1 MKYLILI
8 SFSLLFFNSL
18 KAQYGD
24 AYHAPDNY
32 ALQRAADK
40 RASDQLDAHYK
51 NIAPSSGKSTTN
63 TKSITPASPSYWGD
77 GGAYQ
82 RRQAAYEKKVQDRE
96 DAYKA
101 RMNRFLSLSA
111 SVIKNEDN
119 YERLNQLAVDA
130 GFDYYTATRING
142 LYAPKYD
149 AASIQKRAVR
159 DFNIL
164 VEAAEADL
172 AKNYISLAIYKFG
185 AALQYKEEPFVR
197 KKYGDLLFFDADYTK
212 AFEAYKSIE
221 ETAITPRPPKDEN
234 DYNTGKAALM
244 AEDNK
249 NAFLYLGQ
257 SWAANKNYL
266 NGINLSYAYFL
277 ENKYDEAD
285 GIIKE
290 ETVAAQ
296 SFTDASLIEHFYLL
310 KKGDGTTVNKFI
322 ETIYKDF
329 SDVKISGNTSK
340 DFALILHAQA
350 KKNVTRDRFV
360 NTISLYL
367 VDLAVLLD
375 AENLDFIET
384 RFAFNTARKRKKQA
398 AADEAIL
405 NK

>member
-1 MKYLILI
+1 MKYMFFIATY
-8 SFSLLFFNSL
+8 LLCTTSI

-40 RASDQLDAHYK
+40 RESDRI
-51 NIAPSSGKSTTN
+51 NSMGSPSSGGSSSSN
-63 TKSITPASPSYWGD
+63 ISISPASPSYWGD
-77 GGAYQ
+77 GGAFL
-82 RRQAAYEKKVQDRE
+82 RRQAAYEKRAQDRL
-96 DAYKA
+96 DAYNSK
-101 RMNRFLSLSA
+101 MSKFLSLSA
-111 SVIKNEDN
+111 AVAKNEDN

-149 AASIQKRAVR
+149 AASVQKRKIN
-159 DFNIL
+159 DFNLL

-172 AKNYISLAIYKFG
+172 SKNFISHATYKFG
-185 AALQYKEEPFVR
+185 KALEYNEEPFVR
-197 KKYGDLLFFDADYTK
+197 KKYADLLFFSADYVK
-212 AFEAYKSIE
+212 AYEAYKKIE
-221 ETAITPRPPKDEN
+221 ESGITPRPPKDEN

-249 NAFLYLGQ
+249 NAFFYLKQ

-277 ENKYDEAD
+277 ERNYDDAAV
-285 GIIKE
+285 IMRE

-310 KKGDGTTVNKFI
+310 KKGDEAIVKKFI
-322 ETIYKDF
+322 ETISKTF
-329 SDVKISGNTSK
+329 ADVKISGNTNK
-340 DFALILHAQA
+340 DFALMLHAQA
-350 KKNVTRDRFV
+350 KKNVTRDRVV
-360 NTISLYL
+360 NTVSLYQM
-367 VDLAVLLD
+367 DLAVLLD
-375 AENLDFIET
+375 SENLDFIET
-384 RFAFNTARKRKKQA
+384 RFAFNTATKRKKQA